1 MFIQLKMILWN
12 QDYYKI
18 CNKLIKMQNIEFLW
32 VTKIDKNIERIESF
46 AKKYEV
52 KLYII
57 DNDSKSKVDNLN
69 YFLKHVK
76 VKYDYLLIS
85 DSGVAIDKNFVST
98 SLKFFYYK
106 KTKTIR
112 MIFIK
117 YSKLFFK

>member
-1 MFIQLKMILWN
+1 MES
-12 QDYYKI
+12 
-18 CNKLIKMQNIEFLW
+18 KLLQNMQQTYQNVEYWISVGKKNDKHIK
-32 VTKIDKNIERIESF
+32 RIKWF

-112 MIFIK
+112 ISFIK